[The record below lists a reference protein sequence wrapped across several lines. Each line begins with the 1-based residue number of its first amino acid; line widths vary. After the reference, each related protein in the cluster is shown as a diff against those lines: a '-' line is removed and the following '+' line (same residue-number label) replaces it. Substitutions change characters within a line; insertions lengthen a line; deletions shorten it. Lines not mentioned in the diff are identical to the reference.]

1 MKLRYYQE
9 EAVDATFDWL
19 HTQNTYPLIV
29 LPTGSGKTIVFA
41 NIIKRLFEYNGG
53 CRILILAHR
62 QELITQARDKLLSV
76 WPFAPCG
83 VLAASL

>member
-19 HTQNTYPLIV
+19 HNQNTYPLIV

-41 NIIKRLFEYNGG
+41 NIIKRLFEHTGG

-62 QELITQARDKLLSV
+62 QELITQARNKLLSV
-76 WPFAPCG
+76 WPCAPCG
-83 VLAASL
+83 VLAASI

>member
-1 MKLRYYQE
+1 MELRHYQE
-9 EAVDATFDWL
+9 AAIEATFDWL

-41 NIIKRLFEYNGG
+41 NIIKKLFDHNEG
-53 CRILILAHR
+53 CRVLILAHR

-76 WPFAPCG
+76 WPSAP
-83 VLAASL
+83 